1 MGNLARSSSVYDE
14 TVDIM
19 ASDAPTSKIPEQPN
33 ILLIVADQMCAPIL
47 PLYDPKSPIKMP
59 HLSRLAKE
67 AVVFDSAY
75 CNSPLC
81 APSRFVLMSGQLPS
95 KIGAYDNAADFVSS
109 IPTFA
114 HHLRRLGYHTCL
126 SGKMHFVGSDQLHGY
141 EERLTSDIY
150 PADYGW
156 IVNWDSGEVRQD
168 WYHNMSS
175 VLDAGP
181 CVRTNQIDF
190 DEEVMY
196 KAQQYLYDY
205 VRKSVGPNKQQP
217 FCLTVSLT
225 HPHDPYTTLKPFWN
239 MYQDVEI
246 PLPTVNIKSE
256 EQDPHSVRLM
266 KVIDIWNNPMNDE
279 AIRRARRA
287 YFGNCTYV
295 DANVGKL
302 LNVLEECDLIDNT
315 IVIFSG
321 DHGDFLGERGLW
333 YKMSFLEPSARVP
346 LLIYAPKYFSPHRVS
361 ESISTIDL
369 LPTLVE
375 LAGGQL
381 EPHLE
386 IDGRSLLPHL
396 TNSNVKH
403 DEVIGEYMA
412 EGTLAPL
419 IMIRRGIY
427 KFIYCSMDPPQLF
440 NISNDPHEMINLA
453 QSSSMEHAQ
462 ILAQFLKEVQ
472 QRWDFSAITAQVLRS
487 QRQRRFTD
495 AALRIGQW
503 KPWDHQPFRDSSKQY
518 IRSVAANLDDLEYL
532 ARFPRIADLPPSVS
546 KMNTG

>member
-1 MGNLARSSSVYDE
+1 MSQE
-14 TVDIM
+14 TTYPSM
-19 ASDAPTSKIPEQPN
+19 KQPN
-33 ILLIVADQMCAPIL
+33 ILFIMADQMCAPIL
-47 PLYDPKSPIKMP
+47 PLYDPNSPIKMP
-59 HLSRLAKE
+59 NLSRLATE
-67 AVVFDSAY
+67 SVVFDSAY

-95 KIGAYDNAADFVSS
+95 KIGAYDNAADFVSN

-114 HHLRRLGYHTCL
+114 HYLRRLGYHTCL
-126 SGKMHFVGSDQLHGY
+126 SGKMHFVGGDQLHGY

-156 IVNWDSGEVRQD
+156 TVNWDLSDVRQD

-175 VLDAGP
+175 VLDAGH

-196 KAQQYLYDY
+196 KAQQYLYDH
-205 VRKSVGPNKQQP
+205 VRKSVDPNQKQP

-225 HPHDPYTTLKPFWN
+225 HPHDPYTTPKHFWD
-239 MYQDVEI
+239 MYKDEDI
-246 PLPTVNIKSE
+246 PLPTINIKQE
-256 EQDPHSVRLM
+256 EQDPHSTRLM
-266 KVIDIWNNPMNDE
+266 KVIDIWDNPMSEE

-287 YFGNCTYV
+287 YYGNCSYV

-302 LNVLEECDLIDNT
+302 LQVLKECDLADDT

-346 LLIYAPKYFSPHRVS
+346 LLVYAPKYFSPHRVQ
-361 ESISTIDL
+361 ESISTVDL
-369 LPTLVE
+369 FPTLVH

-381 EPHLE
+381 QTDLD

-396 TNSNVKH
+396 TDAKNKH

-419 IMIRRGIY
+419 MMIRRGIY
-427 KFIYCSMDPPQLF
+427 KFIYCSIDPPQLF
-440 NISNDPHEMINLA
+440 NIKDDPDEMNNLA
-453 QSSSMEHAQ
+453 QKPSPEHAQ
-462 ILAQFLKEVQ
+462 ILRQFIKEAE
-472 QRWDFSAITAQVLRS
+472 QRWDIPSITAQVLRS

-503 KPWDHQPFRDSSKQY
+503 KPWDHQPFKDASKQY
-518 IRSVAANLDDLEYL
+518 IRSVAPILDDLEYL
-532 ARFPRIADLPPSVS
+532 ARYPRTAEIPPSALKTKIELENSAGIQKNVVDV
-546 KMNTG
+546 